1 MDVVVARIG
10 QAHGLR
16 GEVTIEVRT
25 DAPQAAV
32 RARGPLPDRARP
44 GRPAGAGERRGTTTA
59 PCCSASPGVPDR
71 TAAEGLRGVLLL
83 VDTDEAVGRATTP
96 GTTTSWSACA
106 SSPLDGEPVGE
117 VVALEPPAHQDLLVV
132 RLVDGREGL
141 VPFVTAIVPE
151 VDVAGGRVV
160 IDPPAGLFDLDEP

>member
-10 QAHGLR
+10 KAHGLR

-25 DAPQAAV
+25 DAPQERFV
-32 RARGPLPDRARP
+32 PGARFRTEPGPAGPLELASVRDHN
-44 GRPAGAGERRGTTTA
+44 GTLLLGFA
-59 PCCSASPGVPDR
+59 GVPDR

-83 VDTDEAVGRATTP
+83 ADMDEPADDDDAWYEKDLVGLSVVTLA
-96 GTTTSWSACA
+96 
-106 SSPLDGEPVGE
+106 GEPVGE
-117 VVALEPPAHQDLLVV
+117 VVALEPRPNQDLLVV

>member
-10 QAHGLR
+10 KAHGLR

-25 DAPQAAV
+25 DAPQERFV
-32 RARGPLPDRARP
+32 PGARFHTEPGSAGPLELASVRDHN
-44 GRPAGAGERRGTTTA
+44 GTLLLGFA
-59 PCCSASPGVPDR
+59 GVPDR
-71 TAAEGLRGVLLL
+71 TAAEGLRGVLL
-83 VDTDEAVGRATTP
+83 VADTDEAADDEDAWYEKDLVGLCVVTVA
-96 GTTTSWSACA
+96 
-106 SSPLDGEPVGE
+106 GEPVGE
-117 VVALEPPAHQDLLVV
+117 VVALEPRPNQDLLVV